1 MRIFT
6 DLNFDFMSKRK
17 FFYGLSSAIIL
28 AGIVSFVVKG
38 VDLGIDFTGGT
49 EVVVRF
55 PQEKPISDVRRAVQ
69 NSELGSVEVK
79 TFGSASDYLI
89 RTQRKGEGA
98 RISEMIN
105 EALHN
110 AFPDEKIE
118 VLQENRVEAKI
129 GKEIRR
135 DAVLAIFFALIGI
148 LLYIGFRFKFV
159 FASGA
164 VLALF
169 HDVLVSMGIVSIFD
183 GLIPG
188 LNLEF
193 NQAMVA
199 AFLTIVGYSVNDTVV
214 VFDRVRE
221 NLKIFKTT
229 DFEQVLNKSVSA
241 TMSRTV
247 LTSGTT
253 LLAVL
258 ALFLFGGEPTRGFAF
273 ALLVGVVAGTYS
285 SIYVASSLVRD
296 LVYARDMKVKF

>member
-6 DLNFDFMSKRK
+6 DLHFDFMSKRK
-17 FFYGLSSAIIL
+17 FFYGLSSVIIL
-28 AGIVSFVVKG
+28 AGIISFVVKG

-55 PQEKPISDVRRAVQ
+55 PEEKPISEVRKAVL
-69 NSELGSVEVK
+69 NSDLGSVEVK

-105 EALHN
+105 EALHK
-110 AFPDEKIE
+110 AFPDETIE

-169 HDVLVSMGIVSIFD
+169 HDVLVSLGIVSIFD

-229 DFEQVLNKSVSA
+229 DFEQVLNKSLSA

-258 ALFLFGGEPTRGFAF
+258 ALLLFGGEPTRGFAF
-273 ALLVGVVAGTYS
+273 ALFVGILAGTYS

-296 LVYARDMKVKF
+296 IVYSRDMKVKF

>member
-6 DLNFDFMSKRK
+6 DLHFDFMSKRK
-17 FFYGLSSAIIL
+17 FFYGVSSVIIL
-28 AGIVSFVVKG
+28 AGIVSFIVKG

-55 PQEKPISDVRRAVQ
+55 PEEKPISEVRKAVL

-98 RISEMIN
+98 RISEMIK
-105 EALHN
+105 EALHKS
-110 AFPDEKIE
+110 FPGEKIQ

-169 HDVLVSMGIVSIFD
+169 HDVLVSLGIVSIFD

-229 DFEQVLNKSVSA
+229 DFEQVLNKSLSA

-273 ALLVGVVAGTYS
+273 ALLVGIAAGTYS
-285 SIYVASSLVRD
+285 SIYVASALVRD
-296 LVYARDMKVKF
+296 IVYTRDMKVKF

>member
-17 FFYGLSSAIIL
+17 FFYGLSSFIIL
-28 AGIVSFVVKG
+28 AGIISFVVKG

-55 PQEKPISDVRRAVQ
+55 PEEKPIGDVRKAVL

-89 RTQRKGEGA
+89 RTQRKGEGS

-105 EALHN
+105 EALHK
-110 AFPDEKIE
+110 AFPGEKIE
-118 VLQENRVEAKI
+118 ILQENRVEAKI

-169 HDVLVSMGIVSIFD
+169 HDVLVSLGIVSIFD
-183 GLIPG
+183 GLLPG

-229 DFEQVLNKSVSA
+229 DFEQVLNKSIST

-253 LLAVL
+253 LLAIL

-296 LVYARDMKVKF
+296 IVYAREMKVKF